1 MNDILIEGSDRLP
14 TINLD
19 AGNGV
24 IEFAGRSIP
33 EDGKEFY
40 DEVLKWLNDY
50 AHQPKDVTHVS
61 FKLEYLNSSTH
72 ISIKSIF
79 DILEQINK
87 EHRVEVEWFY
97 EADDPSM
104 RDTAKDFK
112 SICKLPFKIVPID
125 EFKVL

>member
-1 MNDILIEGSDRLP
+1 MNDILIEGSERLP

-19 AGNGV
+19 AGKGI

-40 DEVLKWLNDY
+40 DEVLKWLSEYSYN
-50 AHQPKDVTHVS
+50 PKETTQVT

-79 DILEQINK
+79 DILEEINK
-87 EHRVEVEWFY
+87 ENRVEVEWFY

-112 SICKLPFKIVPID
+112 SISKIPFKIVAVD
-125 EFKVL
+125 EFEA